1 MFALLLSNW
10 RLIGIGAAVIALSA
24 GILMLRSHWIG
35 VGEARVEASYQ
46 AAWATAEQEAKAV
59 RAKDQEAARDLSNT
73 LTALATVYADLRAQ
87 PPVILTQ
94 TKLVPSN
101 APTCPV
107 SSLSSDF
114 RLRFNEAALNR

>member
-1 MFALLLSNW
+1 MIWLLANRRLVAYGLAAL
-10 RLIGIGAAVIALSA
+10 ALV
-24 GILMLRSHWIG
+24 GGVLWLRSHWIG

-46 AAWATAEQEAKAV
+46 AAWAQAEAEAKAV
-59 RAKDQEAARDLSNT
+59 RAKDQEAARDLSST
-73 LTALATVYADLRAQ
+73 LTALSMVYADLRAQ

-114 RLRFNEAALNR
+114 RLRYNEAALNR

>member
-1 MFALLLSNW
+1 MFALLLANS
-10 RLIGIGAAVIALSA
+10 RLIGIGAAVIAILS
-24 GILMLRSHWIG
+24 GVLWLRSHWIG

-46 AAWATAEQEAKAV
+46 AAWNEAQAEAAKV
-59 RAKDQEAARDLSNT
+59 RAKDQERAKDLSAT
-73 LTALATVYADLRAQ
+73 LTALSTVYADLRAQ

-94 TKLVPSN
+94 TKLVPAN

-114 RLRFNEAALNR
+114 RLRYNQAALNP

>member
-1 MFALLLSNW
+1 MFALLLANS
-10 RLIGIGAAVIALSA
+10 RLIGIGLAVVALLS
-24 GILMLRSHWIG
+24 GVLWLRSHWIG

-46 AAWATAEQEAKAV
+46 AAWNEAQAEAAKV
-59 RAKDQEAARDLSNT
+59 RAKDQDAAKDLSNT
-73 LTALATVYADLRAQ
+73 LTALADVYVGLRNQ

-107 SSLSSDF
+107 STLSSDF
-114 RLRFNEAALNR
+114 RLRYNEAATNP